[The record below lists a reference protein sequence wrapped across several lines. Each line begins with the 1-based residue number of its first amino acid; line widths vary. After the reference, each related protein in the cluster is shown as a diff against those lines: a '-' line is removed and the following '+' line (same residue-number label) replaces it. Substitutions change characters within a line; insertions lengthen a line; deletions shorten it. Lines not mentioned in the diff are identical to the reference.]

1 VNRFGLWNIMDTY
14 GIMIIIPG
22 LSQETLREIFGWGIW
37 LVVEPYPSE
46 K

>member
-1 VNRFGLWNIMDTY
+1 MGLWNIMD
-14 GIMIIIPG
+14 G
-22 LSQETLREIFGWGIW
+22 LSQETLREKIGWGIW